1 MAHQLLP
8 SSHTL
13 PASLIDA
20 AQHPNPPQWCL
31 YFVAWHLCGFFRVQ
45 SSSLA
50 SCWTFWEPPLGGTES
65 LGFSSPPA
73 DLIPSLCSR
82 SLPFLQH
89 FQPLS
94 SPVLITAKTNS
105 SWDLSFFLS
114 VQFCTDL
121 SQKTSN
127 FLFMDKKI
135 NFQCHF
141 YTNSR
146 NLLHNH

>member
-1 MAHQLLP
+1 MACQLLP

-13 PASLIDA
+13 PALLIDA

-65 LGFSSPPA
+65 LGFCSPPA
-73 DLIPSLCSR
+73 DLFPSLCSR

-94 SPVLITAKTNS
+94 SPVLITSKTNS
-105 SWDLSFFLS
+105 SWDFFSWAYSAARIQAKRRAIPFHGQKDQFPMSFLH
-114 VQFCTDL
+114 QF
-121 SQKTSN
+121 
-127 FLFMDKKI
+127 KK
-135 NFQCHF
+135 F
-141 YTNSR
+141 TA
-146 NLLHNH
+146 

>member
-31 YFVAWHLCGFFRVQ
+31 YFVAWHLSGFFRVQ

-73 DLIPSLCSR
+73 DLFSFAL
-82 SLPFLQH
+82 LQVFPFFAAFPAPELTGFNNRKNKQ
-89 FQPLS
+89 L
-94 SPVLITAKTNS
+94 LG
-105 SWDLSFFLS
+105 SFFLS
-114 VQFCTDL
+114 AQCCTDL

-135 NFQCHF
+135 NFRCHF